1 MYMLVEDKILPIEIN
16 NLYKDL
22 VEGSYQKLNEKEKE
36 VIKDSL
42 IIAYN
47 AHDGQLRKSGEPYI
61 YHPLGVAKIVG
72 HNIGLDCDSIAAAI
86 LHDVVEDTKL
96 TIKDINKG
104 VGKNIGRIV
113 DGLTKISILSKKK
126 NHSVQAENYRRML
139 LTLHNDIRV
148 ILIKIADRLH
158 NMRTIQYLSDIK
170 KEKIASESLY
180 IYAPLAHRVGLFN
193 IKDELEDLSLESI
206 NPKIYK
212 SIKDK
217 FDKSQEN
224 QEKYIESFKKLI
236 IKNLDSQK
244 IKYSIKGRNKS
255 IYSINNKMQ
264 KKNISFN
271 EVYDRFAIRIIYKS
285 SKKDEKFIA
294 WKIYSIIS
302 DHFTPN
308 PARFKDWITYPKVNG
323 YEALHLTVVGPE
335 NRWVEIQI
343 RSERMDEIAEKGY
356 AAHYNYKH
364 GETKQKEVDIWLNKL
379 QDVLIDDTQHAIDF
393 VEDFKLNF
401 YSEEIYVFT
410 PKGDLKSIKSGSTAL
425 DFAFHVHTDI
435 GIKTRGARVNGKLV
449 PLSHILKSGDQVD
462 IMTSENVKPTVNWL
476 DFVVTSK
483 AKSKIKSSLN
493 IEKKRI
499 AIEGKQVLKRKLKQF
514 KIKLDDKISGYMMKF
529 FKINASNDLFY
540 DVGTG
545 KIDNKQIKR
554 FVSDYN
560 SSFIGFIRR
569 RIGSNNKKVD
579 KINEIEHSIKF
590 DKLIFGK
597 DQELLKYSMAN
608 CCEPIPGDPV
618 FGFVSVND
626 GIKVHKKDCPNSIS
640 LRSNYAYRIISAKWI
655 DSQSHE
661 FNTKISLTGIDDIGI
676 ISQIAATVSDSMNV
690 NMNKL
695 SFESNDGVF
704 TGTISLEVK
713 NKVILNKLL
722 KSLKKIDG
730 IDNVSRN

>member
-1 MYMLVEDKILPIEIN
+1 MLVEDKILPKEIN
-16 NLYKDL
+16 NLYEDL
-22 VEGSYQKLNEKEKE
+22 VKGSYQILNEEEKKI
-36 VIKDSL
+36 IKDSL

-47 AHDGQLRKSGEPYI
+47 AHEGQLRKSGELYI
-61 YHPLGVAKIVG
+61 YHPLGVAKIVA
-72 HNIGLDCDSIAAAI
+72 HNIGLDCDSIAAAL

-96 TIKDINKG
+96 TIKDINKA
-104 VGKNIGRIV
+104 VGKNIGKIV
-113 DGLTKISILSKKK
+113 DGLTKISILRK
-126 NHSVQAENYRRML
+126 NKDYSVQAENYRRML

-158 NMRTIQYLSDIK
+158 NMRTIEYLDEIK

-193 IKDELEDLSLESI
+193 LKNELEDLSLKTIE
-206 NPKIYK
+206 PKTYK
-212 SIKDK
+212 SIKNK
-217 FDKSQEN
+217 FVKSQEN

-236 IKNLDSQK
+236 IENLDNKK
-244 IKYSIKGRNKS
+244 IKYSIKSRNKS
-255 IYSINNKMQ
+255 IFSINNKMQ
-264 KKNISFN
+264 TKNISFN
-271 EVYDRFAIRIIYKS
+271 EVYDRFAIRIIYTS
-285 SKKDEKFIA
+285 SKEDEKFIA

-302 DHFTPN
+302 DHFIPN

-364 GETKQKEVDIWLNKL
+364 GETKQREVDIWLNKL
-379 QDVLIDDTQHAIDF
+379 QDVLIDDPQHAIDF

-425 DFAFHVHTDI
+425 DFAFNVHTDI
-435 GIKTRGARVNGKLV
+435 GTKTRGARVNGKLV
-449 PLSHILKSGDQVD
+449 PLSHVLESGDQVE
-462 IMTSENVKPTVNWL
+462 IMTSKNIKPSVNWL

-499 AIEGKQVLKRKLKQF
+499 SIEGKQILRRKLKHF
-514 KIKLDDKISGYMMKF
+514 KIKLDDKISSSMMKF
-529 FKINASNDLFY
+529 FKINASNDLFFS
-540 DVGTG
+540 VGNGT
-545 KIDNKQIKR
+545 IDNKKIKQ
-554 FVSDYN
+554 FVTDYN
-560 SSFIGFIRR
+560 RSFIGFIKR
-569 RIGSNNKKVD
+569 RIGSNKKKVD
-579 KINEIEHSIKF
+579 KINKSDHSIKF

-597 DQELLKYSMAN
+597 DQESLKYSMAN
-608 CCEPIPGDPV
+608 CCDPIPGDSV

-640 LRSNYAYRIISAKWI
+640 LRSNYAYRVISAKWI

-661 FNTKISLTGIDDIGI
+661 FNTKINFTGIDDLGI
-676 ISQIAATVSDSMNV
+676 ISQITSTISDSMKV
-690 NMNKL
+690 NMNKI
-695 SFESNDGVF
+695 SVESNDGTF
-704 TGTISLEVK
+704 TGTISLEVS
-713 NKVILNKLL
+713 NTVILNKLL
-722 KSLKKIDG
+722 KSLKKIKG
-730 IDNVSRN
+730 IEKVTRN

>member
-1 MYMLVEDKILPIEIN
+1 MLVEDKILPREIN
-16 NLYKDL
+16 NLYIDL
-22 VEGSYQKLNEKEKE
+22 VEGSYQKLNENEKE
-36 VIKDSL
+36 IIKDSL

-61 YHPLGVAKIVG
+61 YHPLGVAKIVS
-72 HNIGLDCDSIAAAI
+72 HNIGLDCDSISAAL

-96 TIKDINKG
+96 TAKDIKKA
-104 VGKNIGRIV
+104 VGKNIAKIV
-113 DGLTKISILSKKK
+113 DGLTKISTLSKSKD
-126 NHSVQAENYRRML
+126 HSVQAENYRRML

-158 NMRTIQYLSDIK
+158 NMRTIEYLNDIK

-193 IKDELEDLSLESI
+193 LKNELEDLSLKTI

-212 SIKDK
+212 SIKEK
-217 FDKSQEN
+217 FDKSQES
-224 QEKYIESFKKLI
+224 QEKYIESFKNLI
-236 IKNLDSQK
+236 IQNLDNQK

-308 PARFKDWITYPKVNG
+308 PARLKDWITYPKVNG
-323 YEALHLTVVGPE
+323 YEALHLTVIGPE

-364 GETKQKEVDIWLNKL
+364 GETKQKEVDVWLNKL
-379 QDVLIDDTQHAIDF
+379 QDVLIDDSQHAIDF

-435 GIKTRGARVNGKLV
+435 GTKTRGARVNGKLV

-499 AIEGKQVLKRKLKQF
+499 AIEGKQILKRKLKQF
-514 KIKLDDKISGYMMKF
+514 KIKLDDKVSGHIMKF

-540 DVGTG
+540 NVGIG

-597 DQELLKYSMAN
+597 DQESLKYSMAN
-608 CCEPIPGDPV
+608 CCDPIPGDPV

-640 LRSNYAYRIISAKWI
+640 LRSNYAYRVISAKWI

-676 ISQIAATVSDSMNV
+676 ISQIAATISGLMNV

-695 SFESNDGVF
+695 SFESNDGFF

-730 IDNVSRN
+730 IDKVSRN

>member
-1 MYMLVEDKILPIEIN
+1 MLVEDKILPKEIN
-16 NLYKDL
+16 DLYQDL
-22 VEGSYQKLNEKEKE
+22 VEGSYQKLNEREKE
-36 VIKDSL
+36 IIKESL

-61 YHPLGVAKIVG
+61 HHPLGVAKIVG
-72 HNIGLDCDSIAAAI
+72 HDIGLDCDSIAASI
-86 LHDVVEDTKL
+86 LHDVVEDTKV
-96 TIKDINKG
+96 TIKDINKAL
-104 VGKNIGRIV
+104 GKNIGKIV
-113 DGLTKISILSKKK
+113 DGLTKISIISKKK
-126 NHSVQAENYRRML
+126 DYSVQAENYRRML

-158 NMRTIQYLSDIK
+158 NMRTVEYLNDIK
-170 KEKIASESLY
+170 REKIASESLY

-193 IKDELEDLSLESI
+193 LKNEIEDLSLKTI
-206 NPKIYK
+206 NPKVYN
-212 SIKDK
+212 SIKNK
-217 FDKSQEN
+217 FDKSQES
-224 QEKYIESFKKLI
+224 QEKYIESFKNLI
-236 IKNLDSQK
+236 IKSLDNQK
-244 IKYSIKGRNKS
+244 IKYEIKGRNKS

-264 KKNISFN
+264 TKNISFD
-271 EVYDRFAIRIIYKS
+271 EVYDRFAIRIIYES
-285 SKKDEKFIA
+285 SKKEEKFIA

-379 QDVLIDDTQHAIDF
+379 QDVLIDDSQHAIDF

-410 PKGDLKSIKSGSTAL
+410 PQGDLKSLKSGSTAL

-435 GIKTRGARVNGKLV
+435 GIKTRGAKVNGKLV
-449 PLSHILKSGDQVD
+449 PLSHILKSGDQVN
-462 IMTSENVKPTVNWL
+462 IMTSDNVKPTVNWL

-493 IEKKRI
+493 IEKKKI
-499 AIEGKQVLKRKLKQF
+499 SIEGKQILRRKLKQYR
-514 KIKLDDKISGYMMKF
+514 IKLDDKISGYMMKF
-529 FKINASNDLFY
+529 FKINASNDLY
-540 DVGTG
+540 YNVGTG
-545 KIDNKQIKR
+545 KIDNKQIKQ
-554 FVSDYN
+554 FVSYYN

-579 KINEIEHSIKF
+579 KISESDHSIKF

-608 CCEPIPGDPV
+608 CCDPIPGDPV

-661 FNTKISLTGIDDIGI
+661 FNTKISLTGIDDVGI
-676 ISQIAATVSDSMNV
+676 ISQIASTISDSMNV

-695 SFESNDGVF
+695 SFESNGGVF
-704 TGTISLEVK
+704 IGNISLEVK

-722 KSLKKIDG
+722 NSLKKIDG
-730 IDNVSRN
+730 IEKVSRN

>member
-1 MYMLVEDKILPIEIN
+1 MLVEDKILPREIN
-16 NLYKDL
+16 NLYIDL
-22 VEGSYQKLNEKEKE
+22 VEGSYQKLNENEKE
-36 VIKDSL
+36 IIKDSL

-61 YHPLGVAKIVG
+61 YHPLGVAKIVS
-72 HNIGLDCDSIAAAI
+72 HNIGLDCDSISAAL

-96 TIKDINKG
+96 TAKDIKKA
-104 VGKNIGRIV
+104 VGKNIAKIV
-113 DGLTKISILSKKK
+113 DGLTKISTLSKSKD
-126 NHSVQAENYRRML
+126 HSVQAENYRRML

-158 NMRTIQYLSDIK
+158 NMRTIEYLNDIK

-193 IKDELEDLSLESI
+193 LKNELEDLSLKTI

-212 SIKDK
+212 SIKGK
-217 FDKSQEN
+217 FDKSKQS
-224 QEKYIESFKKLI
+224 QEKYIESFKNLI
-236 IKNLDSQK
+236 IQNLDNQK

-308 PARFKDWITYPKVNG
+308 PARLKDWITYPKVNG
-323 YEALHLTVVGPE
+323 YEALHLTVIGPE

-356 AAHYNYKH
+356 AAHFNYKH
-364 GETKQKEVDIWLNKL
+364 GETKQKEVDVWLNKL
-379 QDVLIDDTQHAIDF
+379 QDVLIDDSQHAIDF

-435 GIKTRGARVNGKLV
+435 GTKTRGARVNGKLV

-499 AIEGKQVLKRKLKQF
+499 AIEGKQILKRKLKQF
-514 KIKLDDKISGYMMKF
+514 KIKLDDKVSGHIMKF

-540 DVGTG
+540 NVGIG

-597 DQELLKYSMAN
+597 DQESLKYSMAN

-640 LRSNYAYRIISAKWI
+640 LRSNYAYRVISAKWI

-676 ISQIAATVSDSMNV
+676 ISQIAATISGLMNV

-695 SFESNDGVF
+695 SFESNDGFF

-722 KSLKKIDG
+722 KSLKKIEG
-730 IDNVSRN
+730 IDKVSRN

>member
-1 MYMLVEDKILPIEIN
+1 MLVEDKILPREIN
-16 NLYKDL
+16 NLYIDL
-22 VEGSYQKLNEKEKE
+22 VEGSYQKLNENEKE
-36 VIKDSL
+36 IIKDSL

-61 YHPLGVAKIVG
+61 YHPLGVAKIVS
-72 HNIGLDCDSIAAAI
+72 HNIGLDCDSISAAL

-96 TIKDINKG
+96 TAKDIKKA
-104 VGKNIGRIV
+104 VGKNIAKIV
-113 DGLTKISILSKKK
+113 DGLTKISTLSKSKD
-126 NHSVQAENYRRML
+126 HSVQAENYRRML

-158 NMRTIQYLSDIK
+158 NMRTIEYLNDIK

-193 IKDELEDLSLESI
+193 LKNELEDLSLKTI

-212 SIKDK
+212 SIKGK
-217 FDKSQEN
+217 FDKSKQS
-224 QEKYIESFKKLI
+224 QEKYIESFKNLI
-236 IKNLDSQK
+236 IQNLDNQK

-308 PARFKDWITYPKVNG
+308 PARLKDWITYPKVNG
-323 YEALHLTVVGPE
+323 YEALHLTVIGPE

-343 RSERMDEIAEKGY
+343 RSERMNEIAEKGY

-364 GETKQKEVDIWLNKL
+364 GETKQKEVDVWLNKL
-379 QDVLIDDTQHAIDF
+379 QDVLIDDSQHAIDF

-401 YSEEIYVFT
+401 YSKEIYVFT
-410 PKGDLKSIKSGSTAL
+410 PQGDLKSIKSGSTAL

-435 GIKTRGARVNGKLV
+435 GTKTRGARVNGKLV

-499 AIEGKQVLKRKLKQF
+499 AIEGKQILKRKLKQF
-514 KIKLDDKISGYMMKF
+514 KIKLDDKVSGHIMKF

-540 DVGTG
+540 NVGIG

-554 FVSDYN
+554 FVSDYK

-597 DQELLKYSMAN
+597 DQESLKYSMAN
-608 CCEPIPGDPV
+608 CCDPIPGDPV
-618 FGFVSVND
+618 FGFVSVSD

-676 ISQIAATVSDSMNV
+676 ISQIAATISGLMNV

-695 SFESNDGVF
+695 SFESNDGFF

-730 IDNVSRN
+730 IDKVSRN

>member
-1 MYMLVEDKILPIEIN
+1 MLVEDKILPKEIN
-16 NLYKDL
+16 NLYEDL
-22 VEGSYQKLNEKEKE
+22 VKGSYQILNKEEKKI
-36 VIKDSL
+36 IKDSL

-47 AHDGQLRKSGEPYI
+47 AHEGQLRKSGEPYI
-61 YHPLGVAKIVG
+61 YHPLGVAKIVA
-72 HNIGLDCDSIAAAI
+72 HNIGLDSDSIAAAL

-96 TIKDINKG
+96 SIKDINKA
-104 VGKNIGRIV
+104 VGKNIGKIV
-113 DGLTKISILSKKK
+113 DGLTKISILRK
-126 NHSVQAENYRRML
+126 NKDYSVQAENYRRML

-158 NMRTIQYLSDIK
+158 NMRTIEYLDEIK

-193 IKDELEDLSLESI
+193 LKNELEDLSLKTIE
-206 NPKIYK
+206 PKTYK
-212 SIKDK
+212 SIKSK
-217 FDKSQEN
+217 FDKSQDN

-236 IKNLDSQK
+236 IESLDNQK

-255 IYSINNKMQ
+255 IFSINNKMQ
-264 KKNISFN
+264 TKNISFN
-271 EVYDRFAIRIIYKS
+271 EVYDRFAIRIIYTS
-285 SKKDEKFIA
+285 SKIDEKFIA

-302 DHFTPN
+302 DHFIPN

-379 QDVLIDDTQHAIDF
+379 QDVLIDDSQHAIDF

-425 DFAFHVHTDI
+425 DFAFNIHTDI
-435 GIKTRGARVNGKLV
+435 GAKTRGARVNGKLV
-449 PLSHILKSGDQVD
+449 PLSHVLKSGDQVD
-462 IMTSENVKPTVNWL
+462 IMTSKNVKPSINWL
-476 DFVVTSK
+476 DFVITSK

-499 AIEGKQVLKRKLKQF
+499 SIEGQQILKRKLKNF
-514 KIKLDDKISGYMMKF
+514 KIKLDDKISSQMMKF
-529 FKINASNDLFY
+529 FDINASNDLFFS
-540 DVGTG
+540 VGNG
-545 KIDNKQIKR
+545 AIDNKKIKQ
-554 FVSDYN
+554 FVNDYN
-560 SSFIGFIRR
+560 RSFIGFIKR
-569 RIGSNNKKVD
+569 RIGSNKKKVD
-579 KINEIEHSIKF
+579 KINDSAHSIKF

-597 DQELLKYSMAN
+597 DQESLKYSMAN
-608 CCEPIPGDPV
+608 CCNPIPGDSV

-626 GIKVHKKDCPNSIS
+626 GIKVHKKDCSNSIS
-640 LRSNYAYRIISAKWI
+640 LRSNYAYRVISAKWI

-661 FNTKISLTGIDDIGI
+661 FNTKINLTGIDDLGI
-676 ISQIAATVSDSMNV
+676 ISQITSTISDSMNV
-690 NMNKL
+690 NMNKI
-695 SFESNDGVF
+695 SFESNDGLF

-713 NKVILNKLL
+713 NKIILNQLL
-722 KSLKKIDG
+722 KSLKKIKG
-730 IDNVSRN
+730 IEKVTRN

>member
-1 MYMLVEDKILPIEIN
+1 MLVEDKILPREIN
-16 NLYKDL
+16 NLYIDL
-22 VEGSYQKLNEKEKE
+22 VEGSYQKLNENEKE
-36 VIKDSL
+36 IIKDSL

-61 YHPLGVAKIVG
+61 YHPLGVAKIVS
-72 HNIGLDCDSIAAAI
+72 HNIGLDCDSISAAL

-96 TIKDINKG
+96 TAKDIKKA
-104 VGKNIGRIV
+104 VGKNIAKIV
-113 DGLTKISILSKKK
+113 DGLTKISTLSKSKD
-126 NHSVQAENYRRML
+126 HSVQAENYRRML

-158 NMRTIQYLSDIK
+158 NMRTIEYLNDIK

-193 IKDELEDLSLESI
+193 LKNELEDLSLKTI

-212 SIKDK
+212 SIKGK
-217 FDKSQEN
+217 FDKSKQS
-224 QEKYIESFKKLI
+224 QEKYIESFKNLI
-236 IKNLDSQK
+236 IQNLDNQK

-302 DHFTPN
+302 DNFTPN

-323 YEALHLTVVGPE
+323 YEALHLTVIGPE

-356 AAHYNYKH
+356 AAHFNYKH
-364 GETKQKEVDIWLNKL
+364 GETKQKEVDVWLNKL
-379 QDVLIDDTQHAIDF
+379 QDVLIDDSQHAIDF

-401 YSEEIYVFT
+401 YSKEIYVFT
-410 PKGDLKSIKSGSTAL
+410 PQGDLKSIKSGSTAL

-435 GIKTRGARVNGKLV
+435 GTKTRGARVNGKLV

-499 AIEGKQVLKRKLKQF
+499 AIEGKQILKRKLKQF
-514 KIKLDDKISGYMMKF
+514 KIKLDDKVSGHIMKF

-540 DVGTG
+540 NVGIG

-597 DQELLKYSMAN
+597 DQESLKYSMAN
-608 CCEPIPGDPV
+608 CCDPIPGDPV

-640 LRSNYAYRIISAKWI
+640 LRSNYAYRVISAKWI

-676 ISQIAATVSDSMNV
+676 ISQIAATISGLMNV

-695 SFESNDGVF
+695 SFESNDGFF

-730 IDNVSRN
+730 IDKVSRN

>member
-1 MYMLVEDKILPIEIN
+1 MLVEDKILPKEIN
-16 NLYKDL
+16 NLYEDL
-22 VEGSYQKLNEKEKE
+22 VKGSYQILNEEEKKI
-36 VIKDSL
+36 IKDSL

-47 AHDGQLRKSGEPYI
+47 AHEGQLRKSGELYI
-61 YHPLGVAKIVG
+61 YHPLGVAKIVA
-72 HNIGLDCDSIAAAI
+72 HNIGLDCDSIAAAL

-96 TIKDINKG
+96 TIKDINKA
-104 VGKNIGRIV
+104 VGNNIGKIV
-113 DGLTKISILSKKK
+113 DGLTKISILRK
-126 NHSVQAENYRRML
+126 NKDYSVQAENYRRML

-158 NMRTIQYLSDIK
+158 NMRTIEYLDEIK

-193 IKDELEDLSLESI
+193 LKNELEDLSLKTIE
-206 NPKIYK
+206 PKTYK
-212 SIKDK
+212 TIKNK
-217 FDKSQEN
+217 FVKSQEN

-236 IKNLDSQK
+236 IENLDNQK
-244 IKYSIKGRNKS
+244 IKYSIKSRNKS
-255 IYSINNKMQ
+255 IFSINNKMQ
-264 KKNISFN
+264 TKNISFN
-271 EVYDRFAIRIIYKS
+271 EVYDRFAIRIIYTS
-285 SKKDEKFIA
+285 SKEDEKFIA

-302 DHFTPN
+302 DHFIPN

-364 GETKQKEVDIWLNKL
+364 GETKQREVDIWLNKL
-379 QDVLIDDTQHAIDF
+379 QDVLIDDPQHAIDF

-425 DFAFHVHTDI
+425 DFAFNVHTDI
-435 GIKTRGARVNGKLV
+435 GTKTRGARVNGKLV
-449 PLSHILKSGDQVD
+449 PLSHVLKSGDQVE
-462 IMTSENVKPTVNWL
+462 IITSKNIKPSVNWL

-493 IEKKRI
+493 SEKKRI
-499 AIEGKQVLKRKLKQF
+499 SIEGKQILRRKLKHF
-514 KIKLDDKISGYMMKF
+514 KIKLDDKISSSMMKF
-529 FKINASNDLFY
+529 FKINASNDLFFS
-540 DVGTG
+540 VGNGT
-545 KIDNKQIKR
+545 IDNKKIKQ
-554 FVSDYN
+554 FVTDYN
-560 SSFIGFIRR
+560 RSFIGFIKR
-569 RIGSNNKKVD
+569 RIGSNKKKVD
-579 KINEIEHSIKF
+579 KINKSDHSIKF

-597 DQELLKYSMAN
+597 DQESLKYSMAN
-608 CCEPIPGDPV
+608 CCDPIPGDSV

-640 LRSNYAYRIISAKWI
+640 LRSNYAYRVISAKWI

-661 FNTKISLTGIDDIGI
+661 FNTKINFTGIDDLGI
-676 ISQIAATVSDSMNV
+676 ISQITSTISDSMKV
-690 NMNKL
+690 NMNKI
-695 SFESNDGVF
+695 SVESNDGTF
-704 TGTISLEVK
+704 TGTISLEVS
-713 NKVILNKLL
+713 NTVILNKLL
-722 KSLKKIDG
+722 KSLKKIKG
-730 IDNVSRN
+730 IEKVTRN

>member
-1 MYMLVEDKILPIEIN
+1 MLVEDKILPKEIN

-22 VEGSYQKLNEKEKE
+22 VKNSYQKLNEEEKKI
-36 VIKDSL
+36 IKDSL

-47 AHDGQLRKSGEPYI
+47 AHEGQLRQSGEPYI
-61 YHPLGVAKIVG
+61 YHPIGVAKIVA
-72 HNIGLDCDSIAAAI
+72 HNIGLDSDSIAAAL

-96 TIKDINKG
+96 TIKDINKA
-104 VGKNIGRIV
+104 VGKNIGKIV
-113 DGLTKISILSKKK
+113 DGLTKISILRK
-126 NHSVQAENYRRML
+126 NRDYSVQAENYRRML

-158 NMRTIQYLSDIK
+158 NMRTVEYLDDIK

-193 IKDELEDLSLESI
+193 LKNELEDLSLKTIE
-206 NPKIYK
+206 PKTYK
-212 SIKDK
+212 TLKNK
-217 FDKSQEN
+217 FDKSQDN

-236 IKNLDSQK
+236 IESLANQK

-255 IYSINNKMQ
+255 IFSINNKM
-264 KKNISFN
+264 KNKNISFN
-271 EVYDRFAIRIIYKS
+271 EVYDRFAIRIIYIS

-335 NRWVEIQI
+335 NRWVEVQI

-364 GETKQKEVDIWLNKL
+364 GETKQREVDIWLNKL
-379 QDVLIDDTQHAIDF
+379 QDVLIDDSQYAIDF

-435 GIKTRGARVNGKLV
+435 GAKTRGARVNGKLV
-449 PLSHILKSGDQVD
+449 PLSHVLKNGDQVD
-462 IMTSENVKPTVNWL
+462 IMTSKNIKPSVNWL

-499 AIEGKQVLKRKLKQF
+499 SIEGKEILKRKLKQF
-514 KIKLDDKISGYMMKF
+514 KIKLDDKTSSAMMKF
-529 FKINASNDLFY
+529 FNINASNDLFFS
-540 DVGTG
+540 VGNG
-545 KIDNKQIKR
+545 AIDNKKIKQ
-554 FVSDYN
+554 FVNDYN
-560 SSFIGFIRR
+560 RSFIRFIKR
-569 RIGSNNKKVD
+569 RIGSNKKKVD
-579 KINEIEHSIKF
+579 KINESVHSIKF

-597 DQELLKYSMAN
+597 DQESLKYSMAN
-608 CCEPIPGDPV
+608 CCNPIPGDSV
-618 FGFVSVND
+618 FGFVSVDD
-626 GIKVHKKDCPNSIS
+626 GIKVHKKDCSNSIS
-640 LRSNYAYRIISAKWI
+640 LRSNYAYRVISAKWI

-661 FNTKISLTGIDDIGI
+661 FNTKINLTGIDDLGI
-676 ISQIAATVSDSMNV
+676 ISQITSTISDSMNV
-690 NMNKL
+690 NMNKI
-695 SFESNDGVF
+695 SFESNDGLF
-704 TGTISLEVK
+704 TGSISLDVK

-722 KSLKKIDG
+722 KSLKKIKG
-730 IDNVSRN
+730 IEKVTRN

>member
-1 MYMLVEDKILPIEIN
+1 MLVEDKILPKEIN
-16 NLYKDL
+16 NLYEDL
-22 VEGSYQKLNEKEKE
+22 VKGSYQILNEEEKKI
-36 VIKDSL
+36 IKDSL

-47 AHDGQLRKSGEPYI
+47 AHEGQLRKSGELYI
-61 YHPLGVAKIVG
+61 YHPLGVAKIVA
-72 HNIGLDCDSIAAAI
+72 HNIGLDCDSIAAAL

-96 TIKDINKG
+96 TIKDINKA
-104 VGKNIGRIV
+104 VGKNIGKIV
-113 DGLTKISILSKKK
+113 DGLTKISILRK
-126 NHSVQAENYRRML
+126 NKDYSVQAENYRRML

-158 NMRTIQYLSDIK
+158 NMRTVEYLDEIK

-193 IKDELEDLSLESI
+193 LKNELEDLSLKTIE
-206 NPKIYK
+206 PKTYK
-212 SIKDK
+212 TIKSK
-217 FDKSQEN
+217 FDKSQDN

-236 IKNLDSQK
+236 IESLDNQK

-255 IYSINNKMQ
+255 IFSINNKMQ
-264 KKNISFN
+264 TKNISFN
-271 EVYDRFAIRIIYKS
+271 EVYDRFAIRIIYTS
-285 SKKDEKFIA
+285 SKIDEKFIA

-302 DHFTPN
+302 DHFIPN

-364 GETKQKEVDIWLNKL
+364 GETKQREVDIWLNKL
-379 QDVLIDDTQHAIDF
+379 QDVLIDDPQHAIDF

-425 DFAFHVHTDI
+425 DFAFNIHTDI
-435 GIKTRGARVNGKLV
+435 GSKTRGARVNGKLV
-449 PLSHILKSGDQVD
+449 PLSHVLESGDQVD
-462 IMTSENVKPTVNWL
+462 IMTSKNVKPSVNWL
-476 DFVVTSK
+476 DFVITSK

-499 AIEGKQVLKRKLKQF
+499 SIEGQQILKRKLKNF
-514 KIKLDDKISGYMMKF
+514 KIKLDDKISSQMMKF
-529 FKINASNDLFY
+529 FDINASNDLFFS
-540 DVGTG
+540 VGNG
-545 KIDNKQIKR
+545 AIDNKKIKQ
-554 FVSDYN
+554 FVNDYN
-560 SSFIGFIRR
+560 RSFIGFIKR
-569 RIGSNNKKVD
+569 RIGSNKKKVD
-579 KINEIEHSIKF
+579 KINKSDHSIKF

-597 DQELLKYSMAN
+597 DQESLKYSMAN
-608 CCEPIPGDPV
+608 CCDPIPGDSV

-640 LRSNYAYRIISAKWI
+640 LRSNYAYRVISAKWI

-661 FNTKISLTGIDDIGI
+661 FNTKINFTGIDDLGI
-676 ISQIAATVSDSMNV
+676 ISQITSTISDSMKV
-690 NMNKL
+690 NMNKI
-695 SFESNDGVF
+695 SVESNDGTF
-704 TGTISLEVK
+704 TGTISLEVS
-713 NKVILNKLL
+713 NTVILNKLL
-722 KSLKKIDG
+722 KSLKKIKG
-730 IDNVSRN
+730 IEKVTRN

>member
-1 MYMLVEDKILPIEIN
+1 MLVEDKILPKEIN
-16 NLYKDL
+16 NLYEDL
-22 VEGSYQKLNEKEKE
+22 VKGSYQILNEEEKKI
-36 VIKDSL
+36 IKDSL

-47 AHDGQLRKSGEPYI
+47 AHEGQLRKSGELYI
-61 YHPLGVAKIVG
+61 YHPLGVAKIVA
-72 HNIGLDCDSIAAAI
+72 HNIGLDCDSIAAAL

-96 TIKDINKG
+96 TIKDINKA
-104 VGKNIGRIV
+104 VGKNIGKIV
-113 DGLTKISILSKKK
+113 DGLTKISILRK
-126 NHSVQAENYRRML
+126 NKDYSVQAENYRRML

-158 NMRTIQYLSDIK
+158 NMRTVEYLDEIK

-193 IKDELEDLSLESI
+193 LKNELEDLSLKTIE
-206 NPKIYK
+206 PKTYK
-212 SIKDK
+212 SIKNK
-217 FDKSQEN
+217 FVKSQEN

-236 IKNLDSQK
+236 IENLDNQK
-244 IKYSIKGRNKS
+244 IKYSIKSRNKS
-255 IYSINNKMQ
+255 IFSINNKMQ
-264 KKNISFN
+264 TKNISFN
-271 EVYDRFAIRIIYKS
+271 EVYDRFAIRIIYTS
-285 SKKDEKFIA
+285 SKEDEKFIA

-302 DHFTPN
+302 DHFIPN

-379 QDVLIDDTQHAIDF
+379 QDVLIDDPQHAIDF

-425 DFAFHVHTDI
+425 DFAFNVHTDI
-435 GIKTRGARVNGKLV
+435 GTKTRGARVNGKLV
-449 PLSHILKSGDQVD
+449 PLSHVLESGDQVE
-462 IMTSENVKPTVNWL
+462 IITSKNIKPSVNWL

-493 IEKKRI
+493 SEKKRI
-499 AIEGKQVLKRKLKQF
+499 SIEGKQILRRKLKHF
-514 KIKLDDKISGYMMKF
+514 KIKLDDKISSSMMKF
-529 FKINASNDLFY
+529 FKINASNDLFFS
-540 DVGTG
+540 VGNGT
-545 KIDNKQIKR
+545 IDNKKIKQ
-554 FVSDYN
+554 FVTDYN
-560 SSFIGFIRR
+560 RSFIGFIKR
-569 RIGSNNKKVD
+569 RIGSNKKKVY
-579 KINEIEHSIKF
+579 KINKSDHSIKF

-597 DQELLKYSMAN
+597 DQESLKYSMAN
-608 CCEPIPGDPV
+608 CCDPIPGDSV

-640 LRSNYAYRIISAKWI
+640 LRSNYAYRVISAKWI

-661 FNTKISLTGIDDIGI
+661 FNTKINLTGIDDLGI
-676 ISQIAATVSDSMNV
+676 ISQITSTISDSMNV
-690 NMNKL
+690 NMNKI
-695 SFESNDGVF
+695 SFESNDGTF
-704 TGTISLEVK
+704 TGTISLEVS
-713 NKVILNKLL
+713 NTVILNKLL
-722 KSLKKIDG
+722 KSLKKIKG
-730 IDNVSRN
+730 IEKVTRN

>member
-1 MYMLVEDKILPIEIN
+1 MLVEDKILPKEIN
-16 NLYKDL
+16 NLYEDL
-22 VEGSYQKLNEKEKE
+22 VKGSYQILNEEEKKI
-36 VIKDSL
+36 IKDSL

-47 AHDGQLRKSGEPYI
+47 AHEGQLRKSGELYI
-61 YHPLGVAKIVG
+61 YHPLGVAKIVA
-72 HNIGLDCDSIAAAI
+72 HNIGLDCDSIAAAL

-96 TIKDINKG
+96 TIKDINKA
-104 VGKNIGRIV
+104 VGNNIGKIV
-113 DGLTKISILSKKK
+113 DGLTKISILRK
-126 NHSVQAENYRRML
+126 NKDYSVQAENYRRML

-158 NMRTIQYLSDIK
+158 NMRTVEYLDEIK

-193 IKDELEDLSLESI
+193 LKNELEDLSLKTIE
-206 NPKIYK
+206 PKTYK
-212 SIKDK
+212 SIKNK

-236 IKNLDSQK
+236 IDNLDNQK
-244 IKYSIKGRNKS
+244 IKYSIKSRNKS
-255 IYSINNKMQ
+255 IFSINNKMQ
-264 KKNISFN
+264 TKNISFN
-271 EVYDRFAIRIIYKS
+271 EVYDRFAIRIIYTS
-285 SKKDEKFIA
+285 SKEDEKFIA

-302 DHFTPN
+302 DHFIPN

-364 GETKQKEVDIWLNKL
+364 GETKQREVDIWLNKL
-379 QDVLIDDTQHAIDF
+379 QDVLIDDPQHAIDF

-425 DFAFHVHTDI
+425 DFAFNVHTDI
-435 GIKTRGARVNGKLV
+435 GTKTRGARVNGKLV
-449 PLSHILKSGDQVD
+449 PLSHVLKSGDQVE
-462 IMTSENVKPTVNWL
+462 IITSKNIKPSVNWL

-493 IEKKRI
+493 SEKKRI
-499 AIEGKQVLKRKLKQF
+499 SIEGKQILRRKLKHF
-514 KIKLDDKISGYMMKF
+514 KIKLDDNISSSMMKF
-529 FKINASNDLFY
+529 FKINASNDLFFS
-540 DVGTG
+540 VGNGT
-545 KIDNKQIKR
+545 IDNKKIKQ
-554 FVSDYN
+554 FVTDYN
-560 SSFIGFIRR
+560 RSFIGFIKR
-569 RIGSNNKKVD
+569 RIGSNKKKVD
-579 KINEIEHSIKF
+579 KINKSDHSIKF

-597 DQELLKYSMAN
+597 DQESLKYSMAN
-608 CCEPIPGDPV
+608 CCDPIPGDSV

-640 LRSNYAYRIISAKWI
+640 LRSNYAYRVISAKWI

-661 FNTKISLTGIDDIGI
+661 FNTKINFTGIDDLGI
-676 ISQIAATVSDSMNV
+676 ISQITSTISDSMKV
-690 NMNKL
+690 NMNKI
-695 SFESNDGVF
+695 SVESNDGTF
-704 TGTISLEVK
+704 TGTISLEVS
-713 NKVILNKLL
+713 NTVILNKLL
-722 KSLKKIDG
+722 KSLKKIKG
-730 IDNVSRN
+730 IEKVTRN

>member
-1 MYMLVEDKILPIEIN
+1 MLVEDKILPKEIN
-16 NLYKDL
+16 NLYEDL
-22 VEGSYQKLNEKEKE
+22 VKGSYQILNEEEKKI
-36 VIKDSL
+36 IKDSL

-47 AHDGQLRKSGEPYI
+47 AHEGQLRKSGELYI
-61 YHPLGVAKIVG
+61 YHPLGVAKIVA
-72 HNIGLDCDSIAAAI
+72 HNIGLDCDSIAAAL

-96 TIKDINKG
+96 TIKDINKA
-104 VGKNIGRIV
+104 VGKNIGKIV
-113 DGLTKISILSKKK
+113 DGLTKISILRK
-126 NHSVQAENYRRML
+126 NKDYSVQAENYRRML

-158 NMRTIQYLSDIK
+158 NMRTVEYLDDIK

-193 IKDELEDLSLESI
+193 LKNELEDLSLKTIE
-206 NPKIYK
+206 PKTYK
-212 SIKDK
+212 TIKSK
-217 FDKSQEN
+217 FDKSQDN

-236 IKNLDSQK
+236 IESLDNQK

-255 IYSINNKMQ
+255 IFSINNKM
-264 KKNISFN
+264 KNKNISFN
-271 EVYDRFAIRIIYKS
+271 EVYDRFAIRIIYTS

-364 GETKQKEVDIWLNKL
+364 GETKQREVDIWLNKL
-379 QDVLIDDTQHAIDF
+379 QDVLIDDSQYAIDF

-435 GIKTRGARVNGKLV
+435 GAKTRGARVNGKLV
-449 PLSHILKSGDQVD
+449 PLSHVLKNGDQVD
-462 IMTSENVKPTVNWL
+462 IMTSKNIKPSVNWL

-499 AIEGKQVLKRKLKQF
+499 SIEGKEILKRK
-514 KIKLDDKISGYMMKF
+514 
-529 FKINASNDLFY
+529 
-540 DVGTG
+540 
-545 KIDNKQIKR
+545 
-554 FVSDYN
+554 
-560 SSFIGFIRR
+560 
-569 RIGSNNKKVD
+569 
-579 KINEIEHSIKF
+579 
-590 DKLIFGK
+590 
-597 DQELLKYSMAN
+597 
-608 CCEPIPGDPV
+608 
-618 FGFVSVND
+618 
-626 GIKVHKKDCPNSIS
+626 
-640 LRSNYAYRIISAKWI
+640 
-655 DSQSHE
+655 
-661 FNTKISLTGIDDIGI
+661 
-676 ISQIAATVSDSMNV
+676 
-690 NMNKL
+690 
-695 SFESNDGVF
+695 
-704 TGTISLEVK
+704 
-713 NKVILNKLL
+713 
-722 KSLKKIDG
+722 
-730 IDNVSRN
+730 

>member
-1 MYMLVEDKILPIEIN
+1 MLVEDKILPKEIN
-16 NLYKDL
+16 NLYEDL
-22 VEGSYQKLNEKEKE
+22 VKGSYQILNEEEKKI
-36 VIKDSL
+36 IKDSL

-47 AHDGQLRKSGEPYI
+47 AHEGQLRKSGELYI
-61 YHPLGVAKIVG
+61 YHPLGVAKIVA
-72 HNIGLDCDSIAAAI
+72 HNIGLDCDSIAAAL

-96 TIKDINKG
+96 TIKDINKA
-104 VGKNIGRIV
+104 VGKNIGKIV
-113 DGLTKISILSKKK
+113 DGLTKISILRK
-126 NHSVQAENYRRML
+126 NKDYSVQAENYRRML

-158 NMRTIQYLSDIK
+158 NMRTVEYLDEIK

-193 IKDELEDLSLESI
+193 LKNELEDLSLKTIE
-206 NPKIYK
+206 PKTYK
-212 SIKDK
+212 TIKSK
-217 FDKSQEN
+217 FDKSQDN

-236 IKNLDSQK
+236 IESLDNQK

-255 IYSINNKMQ
+255 IFSINNKMQ
-264 KKNISFN
+264 TKNISFN
-271 EVYDRFAIRIIYKS
+271 EVYDRFAIRIIYTS
-285 SKKDEKFIA
+285 SKIDEKFIA

-302 DHFTPN
+302 DHFIPN

-364 GETKQKEVDIWLNKL
+364 GETKQREVDIWLNKL
-379 QDVLIDDTQHAIDF
+379 QDVLIDDSQHAIDF

-425 DFAFHVHTDI
+425 DFAFNIHTDI
-435 GIKTRGARVNGKLV
+435 GSKTRGARVNGKLV
-449 PLSHILKSGDQVD
+449 PLSHVLESGDQVD
-462 IMTSENVKPTVNWL
+462 IMTSKNVKPSVNWL
-476 DFVVTSK
+476 DFVITSK

-499 AIEGKQVLKRKLKQF
+499 SIEGQQILKRKLKNF
-514 KIKLDDKISGYMMKF
+514 KIKLDDKISSQMMKF
-529 FKINASNDLFY
+529 FDINASNDLFFS
-540 DVGTG
+540 VGNG
-545 KIDNKQIKR
+545 AIDNKKIKQ
-554 FVSDYN
+554 FVNDYN
-560 SSFIGFIRR
+560 RSFIGFIKR
-569 RIGSNNKKVD
+569 RIGSNKKKVD
-579 KINEIEHSIKF
+579 KINKSDHSIKF

-597 DQELLKYSMAN
+597 DQESLKYSMAN
-608 CCEPIPGDPV
+608 CCDPIPGDSV

-640 LRSNYAYRIISAKWI
+640 LRSNYAYRVISAKWI
-655 DSQSHE
+655 DSKSHE
-661 FNTKISLTGIDDIGI
+661 FNTKINLTGIDDLGI
-676 ISQIAATVSDSMNV
+676 ISQITSTISDSMNV
-690 NMNKL
+690 NMNKI
-695 SFESNDGVF
+695 SFESNDGTF
-704 TGTISLEVK
+704 TGTISLEVS
-713 NKVILNKLL
+713 NTVILNKLL
-722 KSLKKIDG
+722 KSLKKIKG
-730 IDNVSRN
+730 IEKVARN

>member
-1 MYMLVEDKILPIEIN
+1 MLVEDKILPKEIN

-22 VEGSYQKLNEKEKE
+22 VKGSSQILNEEEKKI
-36 VIKDSL
+36 IKDSL

-47 AHDGQLRKSGEPYI
+47 AHEGQLRKSGEPYI
-61 YHPLGVAKIVG
+61 YHPLGVAKIVA
-72 HNIGLDCDSIAAAI
+72 HNIGLDSDSIAAAL
-86 LHDVVEDTKL
+86 LHDVVEDTKW
-96 TIKDINKG
+96 TIKDINKA
-104 VGKNIGRIV
+104 VGKNISKIV
-113 DGLTKISILSKKK
+113 EGLTKISILRK
-126 NHSVQAENYRRML
+126 NKDYSVQAENYRRML

-158 NMRTIQYLSDIK
+158 NMRTIEHLDEIK

-193 IKDELEDLSLESI
+193 LKNELEDLSLKTIE
-206 NPKIYK
+206 PKTYK
-212 SIKDK
+212 NIKNK

-224 QEKYIESFKKLI
+224 QEKYIESFKKLMI
-236 IKNLDSQK
+236 ESLDNQK

-255 IYSINNKMQ
+255 IFSINNKMQ
-264 KKNISFN
+264 TKNISFN
-271 EVYDRFAIRIIYKS
+271 EVYDRFAIRIIYTS
-285 SKKDEKFIA
+285 SKEDEKFIA

-302 DHFTPN
+302 DHFVPN

-323 YEALHLTVVGPE
+323 YESLHLTVVGPE

-379 QDVLIDDTQHAIDF
+379 QDVLIDDSQHAIDF

-425 DFAFHVHTDI
+425 DFAFNVHTDI
-435 GIKTRGARVNGKLV
+435 GAKTRGARVNGKLV
-449 PLSHILKSGDQVD
+449 PLSYVLKSGDQVD
-462 IMTSENVKPTVNWL
+462 IMTSKNVKPSVNWL

-483 AKSKIKSSLN
+483 AKSRIKSSLN
-493 IEKKRI
+493 IEKKKI
-499 AIEGKQVLKRKLKQF
+499 SIEGQQILRRKLKNF
-514 KIKLDDKISGYMMKF
+514 KIKLDDKISSQMMKF
-529 FKINASNDLFY
+529 FNINASNDLFFS
-540 DVGTG
+540 VGNG
-545 KIDNKQIKR
+545 SIDNKKIKQ
-554 FVSDYN
+554 FVADYN
-560 SSFIGFIRR
+560 SLFIGFIKR
-569 RIGSNNKKVD
+569 RIGSNKKKVD
-579 KINEIEHSIKF
+579 KINDSDHSIKF

-597 DQELLKYSMAN
+597 DQDSLKYSMAN
-608 CCEPIPGDPV
+608 CCNPIPGDSV

-626 GIKVHKKDCPNSIS
+626 GVKVHKKDCSNSIS

-661 FNTKISLTGIDDIGI
+661 FNTKINLTGIDDLGI
-676 ISQIAATVSDSMNV
+676 ISQITSIISDSMNV
-690 NMNKL
+690 NMNKI
-695 SFESNDGVF
+695 SFESNDGLF
-704 TGTISLEVK
+704 TGTINVEVK
-713 NKVILNKLL
+713 NKIILNELL
-722 KSLKKIDG
+722 KSLKKIRG
-730 IDNVSRN
+730 IEKVVRN

>member
-1 MYMLVEDKILPIEIN
+1 MLVEDKILPKEIN
-16 NLYKDL
+16 NLYEDL
-22 VEGSYQKLNEKEKE
+22 VKGSYQILNEEEKKI
-36 VIKDSL
+36 IKDSL

-47 AHDGQLRKSGEPYI
+47 AHEGQLRKSGELYI
-61 YHPLGVAKIVG
+61 YHPLGVAKIVA
-72 HNIGLDCDSIAAAI
+72 HNIGLDCDSIAAAL

-96 TIKDINKG
+96 TIKDINKA
-104 VGKNIGRIV
+104 VGKNIGKIV
-113 DGLTKISILSKKK
+113 DGLTKISILRK
-126 NHSVQAENYRRML
+126 NKDYSVQAENYRRML

-158 NMRTIQYLSDIK
+158 NMRTIEYLDEIK

-193 IKDELEDLSLESI
+193 LKNELEDLSLKTIE
-206 NPKIYK
+206 PKTYK
-212 SIKDK
+212 TIKSK
-217 FDKSQEN
+217 FDKSQDN

-236 IKNLDSQK
+236 IESLDNQK

-255 IYSINNKMQ
+255 IFSINNKMQ
-264 KKNISFN
+264 TKNISFN
-271 EVYDRFAIRIIYKS
+271 EVYDRFAIRIIYTS
-285 SKKDEKFIA
+285 SKIDEKFIA

-302 DHFTPN
+302 DHFIPN

-343 RSERMDEIAEKGY
+343 RSERMDEIAENGY

-364 GETKQKEVDIWLNKL
+364 GETKQKEVDLWLNKL
-379 QDVLIDDTQHAIDF
+379 QDVLIDDSQHAIDF

-425 DFAFHVHTDI
+425 DFAFNIHTDI
-435 GIKTRGARVNGKLV
+435 GSKTRGARVNGKLV
-449 PLSHILKSGDQVD
+449 PLSHVLKSGDQVE
-462 IMTSENVKPTVNWL
+462 IITSKNIKPSVNWL

-499 AIEGKQVLKRKLKQF
+499 SIEGQQILKRKLKNF
-514 KIKLDDKISGYMMKF
+514 KIKLDDKISSQMMKF
-529 FKINASNDLFY
+529 FDINASNDLFFS
-540 DVGTG
+540 VGNGT
-545 KIDNKQIKR
+545 IDNKKIKQ
-554 FVSDYN
+554 FVNDYN
-560 SSFIGFIRR
+560 RSFIGFIKR
-569 RIGSNNKKVD
+569 RIGSNKKKVD
-579 KINEIEHSIKF
+579 KINKSDHSIKF

-597 DQELLKYSMAN
+597 DQESLKYSMAN
-608 CCEPIPGDPV
+608 CCDPIPGDSV

-640 LRSNYAYRIISAKWI
+640 LRSNYAYRVISAKWI

-661 FNTKISLTGIDDIGI
+661 FNTKINLTGIDDLGI
-676 ISQIAATVSDSMNV
+676 ISQITSTISDSMNV
-690 NMNKL
+690 NMNKI
-695 SFESNDGVF
+695 SFESNDGTF
-704 TGTISLEVK
+704 TGTISLEVS
-713 NKVILNKLL
+713 NTVILNKLL
-722 KSLKKIDG
+722 KSLKKIKG
-730 IDNVSRN
+730 IEKVARN

>member
-1 MYMLVEDKILPIEIN
+1 MLVEDKILPKEIN
-16 NLYKDL
+16 NLYEDL
-22 VEGSYQKLNEKEKE
+22 VKGSYQILNEEEKKI
-36 VIKDSL
+36 IKDSL

-47 AHDGQLRKSGEPYI
+47 AHEGQLRKSGELYI
-61 YHPLGVAKIVG
+61 YHPLGVAKIVA
-72 HNIGLDCDSIAAAI
+72 HNIGLDCDSIAAAL

-96 TIKDINKG
+96 TIKDINKA
-104 VGKNIGRIV
+104 VGNNIGKIV
-113 DGLTKISILSKKK
+113 DGLTKISILRK
-126 NHSVQAENYRRML
+126 NKDYSVQAENYRRML

-158 NMRTIQYLSDIK
+158 NMRTVEYLDEIK

-193 IKDELEDLSLESI
+193 LKNELEDLSLKTIE
-206 NPKIYK
+206 PKTYK
-212 SIKDK
+212 SIKNK

-236 IKNLDSQK
+236 IENLDNKK
-244 IKYSIKGRNKS
+244 IKYSIKSRNKS
-255 IYSINNKMQ
+255 IFSINNKMQ
-264 KKNISFN
+264 TKNISFN
-271 EVYDRFAIRIIYKS
+271 EVYDRFAIRIIYTS
-285 SKKDEKFIA
+285 SKEDEKFIA

-302 DHFTPN
+302 DHFIPN

-364 GETKQKEVDIWLNKL
+364 GETKQREVDIWLNKL
-379 QDVLIDDTQHAIDF
+379 QDVLIDDPQHAIDF

-425 DFAFHVHTDI
+425 DFAFNVHTDI
-435 GIKTRGARVNGKLV
+435 GTKTRGARVNGKLV
-449 PLSHILKSGDQVD
+449 PLSHVLKSGDQVE
-462 IMTSENVKPTVNWL
+462 IITSKNIKPSVNWL

-493 IEKKRI
+493 NEKKRI
-499 AIEGKQVLKRKLKQF
+499 SIEGKQILRRKLKHF
-514 KIKLDDKISGYMMKF
+514 KIKLDDKISSSMMKF
-529 FKINASNDLFY
+529 FKINASNDLFFS
-540 DVGTG
+540 VGNGT
-545 KIDNKQIKR
+545 IDNKKIKQ
-554 FVSDYN
+554 FVTDYN
-560 SSFIGFIRR
+560 RSFIGFIKR
-569 RIGSNNKKVD
+569 RIGSNKKKVD
-579 KINEIEHSIKF
+579 KINKSDHSIKF

-597 DQELLKYSMAN
+597 DQESLKYSMAN
-608 CCEPIPGDPV
+608 CCDPIPGDSV

-640 LRSNYAYRIISAKWI
+640 LRSNYAYRVISAKWI

-661 FNTKISLTGIDDIGI
+661 FNTKINFTGIDDLGI
-676 ISQIAATVSDSMNV
+676 ISQITSTISDSMKV
-690 NMNKL
+690 NMNKI
-695 SFESNDGVF
+695 SVESNDGTF
-704 TGTISLEVK
+704 TGTISLEVS
-713 NKVILNKLL
+713 NTVILNKLL
-722 KSLKKIDG
+722 KSLKKIKG
-730 IDNVSRN
+730 IEKVTRN

>member
-1 MYMLVEDKILPIEIN
+1 MLVEDKILPKEIN
-16 NLYKDL
+16 DLYKEL
-22 VEGSYQKLNEKEKE
+22 VDGSYQKLDEKEKE
-36 VIKDSL
+36 IIKDSL

-61 YHPLGVAKIVG
+61 YHPIGVAKIVA
-72 HNIGLDCDSIAAAI
+72 HNIGLDCDSIAAAL

-96 TIKDINKG
+96 TIKDINKA
-104 VGKNIGRIV
+104 VGKNIGKIV
-113 DGLTKISILSKKK
+113 DGLTKISIISKNKD
-126 NHSVQAENYRRML
+126 HSVQAENYRRML

-158 NMRTIQYLSDIK
+158 NMRTIKYLDDTR

-193 IKDELEDLSLESI
+193 LKNELEDLSLMSI

-217 FDKSQEN
+217 FDKSQES
-224 QEKYIESFKKLI
+224 QEKYIESFKNLI
-236 IKNLDSQK
+236 IKSLDSQK
-244 IKYSIKGRNKS
+244 LKYSIKGRNKS

-264 KKNISFN
+264 AKNISFDD
-271 EVYDRFAIRIIYKS
+271 VYDRFAIRIIYKS

-379 QDVLIDDTQHAIDF
+379 QDVLIDDSQHAIDF

-410 PKGDLKSIKSGSTAL
+410 PKGDLKSIKSGATAL

-462 IMTSENVKPTVNWL
+462 IMTSDNVKPNVNWL

-493 IEKKRI
+493 IEKKKI
-499 AIEGKQVLKRKLKQF
+499 SIEGKQILKRKLKQY
-514 KIKLDDKISGYMMKF
+514 KIKLDDKITSHMMKF
-529 FKINASNDLFY
+529 FNINASNDLY
-540 DVGTG
+540 YSVGNG
-545 KIDNKQIKR
+545 KIDNKKIKQ
-554 FVSDYN
+554 FISDYN

-579 KINEIEHSIKF
+579 KINESDHSIKF

-608 CCEPIPGDPV
+608 CCDPIPGDPV
-618 FGFVSVND
+618 FGFVSVSD

-640 LRSNYAYRIISAKWI
+640 LRSNYAYRVISAKWI
-655 DSQSHE
+655 DSQSHV
-661 FNTKISLTGIDDIGI
+661 FNTKINLTGIDDIGI
-676 ISQIAATVSDSMNV
+676 ISQIASTISDSMNV

-695 SFESNDGVF
+695 SFESNHGFF
-704 TGTISLEVK
+704 TGTISLKVK
-713 NKVILNKLL
+713 NKVILNRLL

>member
-1 MYMLVEDKILPIEIN
+1 MLVEDKILPREIN
-16 NLYKDL
+16 NLYIDL
-22 VEGSYQKLNEKEKE
+22 VEGSYQKLNENEKE
-36 VIKDSL
+36 IIKDSL

-61 YHPLGVAKIVG
+61 YHPLGVAKIVS
-72 HNIGLDCDSIAAAI
+72 HNIGLDCDSISAAL

-96 TIKDINKG
+96 TAKDIKKA
-104 VGKNIGRIV
+104 VGKNIAKIV
-113 DGLTKISILSKKK
+113 DGLTKISTLSKSKD
-126 NHSVQAENYRRML
+126 HSVQAENYRRML

-158 NMRTIQYLSDIK
+158 NMRTIEYLNDIK

-193 IKDELEDLSLESI
+193 LKNELEDLSLKTI

-212 SIKDK
+212 SIKGK
-217 FDKSQEN
+217 FDKSKQS
-224 QEKYIESFKKLI
+224 QEKYIESFKNLI
-236 IKNLDSQK
+236 IQNLDNQK

-302 DHFTPN
+302 DNFTPN

-323 YEALHLTVVGPE
+323 YEALHLTVIGPE

-364 GETKQKEVDIWLNKL
+364 GETKQKEVDVWLNKL
-379 QDVLIDDTQHAIDF
+379 QDVLIDDSQHAIDF

-401 YSEEIYVFT
+401 YSKEIYVFT
-410 PKGDLKSIKSGSTAL
+410 PQGDLKSIKSGSTAL

-435 GIKTRGARVNGKLV
+435 GTKTRGAKVNGKLV

-499 AIEGKQVLKRKLKQF
+499 AIEGKQILKRKLKQF
-514 KIKLDDKISGYMMKF
+514 KIKLDDKVSGHIMKF

-540 DVGTG
+540 NVGIG

-597 DQELLKYSMAN
+597 DQESLKYSMAN
-608 CCEPIPGDPV
+608 CCDPIPGDPV
-618 FGFVSVND
+618 FGFVSVSD

-676 ISQIAATVSDSMNV
+676 ISQIAATISGLMNV

-695 SFESNDGVF
+695 SFESNDGFF

-722 KSLKKIDG
+722 KSLKKIEG
-730 IDNVSRN
+730 IDKVSRN